1 MREELGYKLGF
12 IGCGN
17 MAEALILGIANK
29 LMPAKDIIA
38 YAPNQVKLSEKA
50 RKIGFTPAKSLAEL
64 CDAATRV
71 VLAVKPNVIS
81 QVMREAKDA
90 LAGKAVISIAAGVS
104 TQMLSEGLPHSRV
117 MRVMPNTP
125 AIVGEGATALCKD
138 TTTFT
143 DAERQWAEELFSAV
157 GTAIWVD
164 ERLMDAVVGV
174 SGSGPAYVFLFI
186 EALADGGV
194 REGLPRE
201 VALKLAAQTVIGAG
215 KLLANSQKHPG
226 ELKDM
231 VCSPGGTTIEAVAS
245 LEKDGFRGAVIEAV
259 RACAKKSRELMKK

>member
-1 MREELGYKLGF
+1 MKESTAYKLGF

-17 MAEALILGIANK
+17 MAEALIMGIANR
-29 LMPAKDIIA
+29 LMPAGDIVA
-38 YAPNQVKLSEKA
+38 YAPNQEKLAEKA
-50 RKIGFTPAKSLAEL
+50 KRIGFLPAKSLKEL
-64 CDAATRV
+64 CATASRV
-71 VLAVKPNVIS
+71 VLAVKPNVIP
-81 QVMREAKDA
+81 QVMREVRDD
-90 LAGKAVISIAAGVS
+90 LAGKAVISVAAGVS
-104 TQMLSEGLPHSRV
+104 TKKLRDGLPASRV
-117 MRVMPNTP
+117 LRVMPNTP
-125 AIVGEGATALCKD
+125 ALVGEGATALCRD
-138 TTTFT
+138 TTNFT
-143 DAERQWAEELFSAV
+143 DAEKQWAEELFSAV

-194 REGLPRE
+194 REGLPRD

-215 KLLANSQKHPG
+215 KLLVESQKHPG

-245 LEKDGFRGAVIEAV
+245 LEKDGFRGAVIDAV
-259 RACAKKSRELMKK
+259 RACAKKSRELA